1 MTYLKQV
8 EQLSDKALALTEV
21 DKEKR
26 AFLLVA
32 IDDPK
37 KEVETNTMV
46 ATAGTR
52 ENVQALLEVL
62 LGVDEL
68 VPLIQKVLLNILE
81 REQERNFDIND
92 LLKELKNEN

>member
-1 MTYLKQV
+1 MTYLEQV
-8 EQLSDKALALTEV
+8 EQLTDKLLALTEV
-21 DKEKR
+21 DTEKR
-26 AFLLVA
+26 AFLIVA